1 MEQMNNTLL
10 SMLQT
15 MTNPNDAM
23 KMGGKDSGSGDFQK
37 LLDQKSQSAKT
48 ESSSPKGEQKEPVK
62 GKDTPAAEKKDAP
75 PQEDAQTVAKRLMQA
90 GLVIVD
96 PSSIVMPQTETPVLM
111 EGEAGTMP
119 LFNAAAAAEQVVAPN
134 AVQEDPAQML
144 GQQMQGQAQAQTQTQ
159 EEGMVQTQAPTQQTG
174 EMEVQVEQKQTQSVQ
189 TAQTQGQEVQDEGEV
204 EVTEAEMAPQ
214 RVFREV
220 EAAPIKVGDTYQMEE
235 PDVAKQIDTQLTQA
249 LAKGESMVRIQ
260 LTPESL
266 GTVTVEIRQDVE
278 GILRIVLSAHSS
290 ETRGLLER
298 HAANLQNML
307 GNRGQSVQVEVQH
320 QEESQQGQ
328 DHPYDGHNGS
338 NAQSQEERR
347 QRQERQQETVSQDF
361 AQQLRLGLIPEE

>member
-23 KMGGKDSGSGDFQK
+23 KSGGKDSATGDFQK

-48 ESSSPKGEQKEPVK
+48 ESSSPKGEQKEPAK
-62 GKDTPAAEKKDAP
+62 ANDTPAAEKKDAP
-75 PQEDAQTVAKRLMQA
+75 VQEDAQTVAKRLMQA
-90 GLVIVD
+90 GLVTVD
-96 PSSIVMPQTETPVLM
+96 PSSLSPVIITEELTAPEEGQVTVITVTPQ
-111 EGEAGTMP
+111 AQ
-119 LFNAAAAAEQVVAPN
+119 A
-134 AVQEDPAQML
+134 AVQTGEDPAQML
-144 GQQMQGQAQAQTQTQ
+144 GQQMQGQAQPQTRTQ
-159 EEGMVQTQAPTQQTG
+159 EEGVPQTQIQTPTQQTG
-174 EMEVQVEQKQTQSVQ
+174 EAEVQAEQKQTVQ
-189 TAQTQGQEVQDEGEV
+189 TTQTQTQGQNTQDEGEA
-204 EVTEAEMAPQ
+204 EVTEVQQPPQ
-214 RVFREV
+214 RVFQEV
-220 EAAPIKVGDTYQMEE
+220 EAPPIKVGETYQMEE

-260 LTPESL
+260 LNPEAL
-266 GTVTVEIRQDVE
+266 GTVTVEVRQDVE

-298 HAANLQNML
+298 HSANLQAML
-307 GNRGQSVQVEVQH
+307 NSRGQTVQVEVQR

-328 DHPYDGHNGS
+328 NHSYDGHNGS
-338 NAQSQEERR
+338 NAQSQEEERR
-347 QRQERQQETVSQDF
+347 QQRQQQETVSQDF